1 MNKDKKSTKT
11 PKVKTITMEEAIEQ
25 TKKKIEKLVQEDIRK
40 AKEQQK

>member
-11 PKVKTITMEEAIEQ
+11 PKVKIITMEEAIEQ